1 MYEQNMLC
9 PKINHSFK
17 QLSGAEARMN
27 VLQRKRCD
35 EK

>member
-1 MYEQNMLC
+1 MYGQNMLC
-9 PKINHSFK
+9 PKIIQCFK

-27 VLQRKRCD
+27 VLQRKRRD